1 MIVLITV
8 FLITYLLI
16 IWEEKI
22 KISKSAIA
30 LAGGIFM
37 WLFIFITGKP
47 EESSEGIYHSLEE
60 ISSILFFLLGA
71 MTTVEVIDIHGGFEY
86 ITRKMSSLRPS
97 RLFIYTAFLSF
108 FLSSF
113 LDNLTTTVIMASI
126 LSKTISSNTF
136 RKYALACVVPAANAG
151 GVFSPIGDVT
161 STMLWVGNRITTSGL
176 ILKLF
181 IPSLVCLLIP
191 LLFTY
196 FSARKNKWWNE
207 TKAESKKVKGGER
220 TFYIL
225 ILGFIT
231 LLTSPVLK
239 ALTGFPPFAGMLL
252 GLGFLWVIAE
262 ILERRRPEVKNSVAN
277 ALVRIDTPGIL
288 FFLGILMAVSALG
301 HVGLLR
307 DFSQS
312 LSNVFPDYRVLHFF
326 TGMISAVLDNVPLVA
341 GLMEMYPME
350 VYPTDHAFWDLLCYA
365 SGTGGSLLII
375 GSAAGVIA
383 MNAENI
389 SFMWYL
395 KKMFIPALLGYA
407 GGYLT
412 LLLMMS

>member
-1 MIVLITV
+1 
-8 FLITYLLI
+8 
-16 IWEEKI
+16 
-22 KISKSAIA
+22 
-30 LAGGIFM
+30 
-37 WLFIFITGKP
+37 LF
-47 EESSEGIYHSLEE
+47 
-60 ISSILFFLLGA
+60 
-71 MTTVEVIDIHGGFEY
+71 V
-86 ITRKMSSLRPS
+86 
-97 RLFIYTAFLSF
+97 YTALLSF

-126 LSKTISSNTF
+126 LSKTVSSNTF

-176 ILKLF
+176 VLRLF

-196 FSARKNKWWNE
+196 FTAQKKKWWNE
-207 TKAESKKVKGGER
+207 TKTETPKKGGGEK

-225 ILGFIT
+225 VLGLIT

-252 GLGFLWVIAE
+252 GLGLLWVIAE

-277 ALVRIDTPGIL
+277 ALSRIDTPGIL

-307 DFSQS
+307 NFSQW
-312 LSNVFPDYRVLHFF
+312 LSNIFSDFRVLHFF
-326 TGMISAVLDNVPLVA
+326 TGIISSVLDNVPLVA
-341 GLMEMYPME
+341 GLMEMYPLE
-350 VYPTDHAFWDLLCYA
+350 TYPTDHAFWDLLCYA

-395 KKMFIPALLGYA
+395 KKMFIPAFLGYT
-407 GGYLT
+407 GGYLV